1 MNIVPFNLNN
11 YNGLENSD
19 QQLLHIEEAIERKR
33 KMLIEKQKKLR
44 FVSKQNIFLDAVQK
58 DYEKYYTFILKQKQD
73 QIKAL
78 EMLNEYISD
87 LSVSGSLSKQNIEDS
102 KHEQRR
108 IVREIHSI
116 KNNLN
121 NIMENTEDVNVI
133 IKEKI

>member
-1 MNIVPFNLNN
+1 MNIVPFNSNN

-108 IVREIHSI
+108 IVRDIHSI